1 MYLKLYFRFMNAD
14 IQASP
19 LSGCYTITLPQHNDM
34 RGSFVKTFHPKLF
47 SATAHLPVFKE
58 QYYSVSH
65 QNVFRGMHFQ
75 LPPFDV
81 VKLVYCS
88 QGMVYDFVA
97 DLRKTSPTYGHCH
110 RFELSGEHPTMV
122 VIPSGMAH
130 GFLTRSQS
138 ATLHYMV
145 SEIYNS
151 ELDTGIHYSSFSIID
166 LPFNAHVSLRDQAF
180 VKLSDFNS
188 PF

>member
-1 MYLKLYFRFMNAD
+1 MCLKLYIRFMNAE

-19 LSGCYTITLPQHNDM
+19 LSGCYTITLPRHNDL
-34 RGSFVKTFHPKLF
+34 RGSFVKTFHPQLF
-47 SATAHLPVFKE
+47 SARLPEFKE

-88 QGMVYDFVA
+88 QGTVYDFVA
-97 DLRKTSPTYGHCH
+97 DLRKTSPTYGHCQ
-110 RFELSGEHPTMV
+110 RFELSGENPTMV

-145 SEIYNS
+145 SEIYNP
-151 ELDTGIHYSSFSIID
+151 ELDTGIHYSSFNVID
-166 LPFNAHVSLRDQAF
+166 LPHNAQVSPRDQAF
-180 VKLSDFNS
+180 VKLSNFKS